1 MYLKTLKILNFR
13 NIENIEIE
21 LNKNVNIFIGDNA
34 QGKTSILESI
44 YNLAFTKNSIS
55 DEELLKRGT
64 LFYKVKGILRVGNTL
79 KNLEVLYSE
88 NDKKLKINNN
98 EIKRV
103 SDYISNMNV
112 IMFTPDDLD
121 IIKKSPLIRRNFINM
136 ELCQLSNKYL
146 VILNEYN
153 KILKMRNDYIRK
165 NNGHID
171 YKYLDV
177 LTENLINRMILI
189 YEYREKYFEDIN
201 KFLDSIFYKIIKKN
215 GLKVVYKKS
224 VSLKDKNNYIEFYK
238 NNYNLDIENGM
249 TMYGPHRDDFYFSI
263 DNEDLKYYG
272 SQGMQ
277 RVAIL
282 SFKLSEINLFK
293 ERTGNYPIILLDDIF
308 SELDLSKRKNL
319 LKFIKNGVQFIITT
333 TDINNI
339 SEKIISKASVFTVSK
354 GSIKQRSDISE

>member
-121 IIKKSPLIRRNFINM
+121 IIKKSPD
-136 ELCQLSNKYL
+136 L
-146 VILNEYN
+146 V
-153 KILKMRNDYIRK
+153 
-165 NNGHID
+165 
-171 YKYLDV
+171 
-177 LTENLINRMILI
+177 
-189 YEYREKYFEDIN
+189 
-201 KFLDSIFYKIIKKN
+201 
-215 GLKVVYKKS
+215 
-224 VSLKDKNNYIEFYK
+224 
-238 NNYNLDIENGM
+238 
-249 TMYGPHRDDFYFSI
+249 
-263 DNEDLKYYG
+263 
-272 SQGMQ
+272 
-277 RVAIL
+277 A
-282 SFKLSEINLFK
+282 
-293 ERTGNYPIILLDDIF
+293 
-308 SELDLSKRKNL
+308 
-319 LKFIKNGVQFIITT
+319 
-333 TDINNI
+333 
-339 SEKIISKASVFTVSK
+339 
-354 GSIKQRSDISE
+354 